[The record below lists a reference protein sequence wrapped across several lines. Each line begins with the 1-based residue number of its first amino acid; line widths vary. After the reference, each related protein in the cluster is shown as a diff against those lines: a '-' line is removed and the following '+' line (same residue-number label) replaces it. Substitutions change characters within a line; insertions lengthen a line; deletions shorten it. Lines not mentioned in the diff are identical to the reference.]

1 MKNISLSK
9 ITFFLLILIL
19 VIVSF
24 VWDNSY
30 KIENIFLVL
39 LILQNL
45 KINTISMPLIVFFFL
60 IILLKTELPWM
71 LLLQSLYENDELR
84 SAE

>member
-1 MKNISLSK
+1 MNNTDFPVAFTDHQLFSHHTAKLHDSKNIL
-9 ITFFLLILIL
+9 
-19 VIVSF
+19 
-24 VWDNSY
+24 
-30 KIENIFLVL
+30 LVL

-45 KINTISMPLIVFFFL
+45 KINTIIMPLIVSFL

>member
-9 ITFFLLILIL
+9 TTFFLLILIL

-30 KIENIFLVL
+30 KIENIFLFCWL
-39 LILQNL
+39 
-45 KINTISMPLIVFFFL
+45 
-60 IILLKTELPWM
+60 
-71 LLLQSLYENDELR
+71 
-84 SAE
+84 

>member
-39 LILQNL
+39 LAINL
-45 KINTISMPLIVFFFL
+45 VVMIFEHKKRDS
-60 IILLKTELPWM
+60 K
-71 LLLQSLYENDELR
+71 
-84 SAE
+84 

>member
-39 LILQNL
+39 LAINL
-45 KINTISMPLIVFFFL
+45 VVMIFEHKKRDSRWYL
-60 IILLKTELPWM
+60 E
-71 LLLQSLYENDELR
+71 SLFYYPTQ
-84 SAE
+84 